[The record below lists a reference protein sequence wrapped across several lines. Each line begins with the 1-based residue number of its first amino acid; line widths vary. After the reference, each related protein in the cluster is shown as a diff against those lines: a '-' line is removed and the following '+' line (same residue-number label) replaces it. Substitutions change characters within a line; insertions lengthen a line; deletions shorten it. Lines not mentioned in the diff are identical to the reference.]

1 MNFPPHHF
9 AKAADEQASLWA
21 ARLDGSTLS
30 ADEQLALEAWL
41 ARHPDHR
48 ALLSTYC
55 QFSADLEQHL
65 PLIEGIR
72 DESAGARKKTTPAQ
86 SRPWLRW
93 PMMAGAALSAAAAVV
108 LVFWLALPSALQTAS
123 LATPA
128 AQRQVTTLADGSRV
142 ELNAHT
148 SLLVNLDAHERRVR
162 FADGE
167 AFFVVSKDAARPFII
182 ETPRGSVRVTGTQ
195 FNVRAEADSPLE
207 VTVLEGSVQVRPGE
221 SAAGHDAA
229 PIVLRASDRL
239 SAGPA
244 VLEVRSLSS
253 KDLTNAL
260 AWRQGQIV
268 FVGTPLRE
276 ALSRFARY
284 HGRGIMATADVA
296 DLRVGGRFSIDDLD
310 GFFTALEEVLP
321 TVRVTRE
328 LSGTVRVS
336 SR

>member
-1 MNFPPHHF
+1 MKFSPQHLAN
-9 AKAADEQASLWA
+9 AAEEQASLWA

-30 ADEQLALEAWL
+30 VDDQHGLETWL
-41 ARHPDHR
+41 ARHPAHR

-86 SRPWLRW
+86 PRPWLRW
-93 PMMAGAALSAAAAVV
+93 PMMASVALSAAAAVA
-108 LVFWLALPSALQTAS
+108 LVFWLARPPATQVERLAS
-123 LATPA
+123 SVG
-128 AQRQVTTLADGSRV
+128 QRQSVTLADGTRV

-148 SLLVNLDAHERRVR
+148 NLLVDLGAKERRVR
-162 FADGE
+162 LADGE
-167 AFFVVSKDAARPFII
+167 AFFSVSKDAARPFII
-182 ETPRGSVRVTGTQ
+182 ETPGGSVRVTGTQ
-195 FNVRAEADSPLE
+195 FNVRAEANSPLE

-221 SAAGHDAA
+221 SAVGRDAA
-229 PIVLRASDRL
+229 PIALIAGDKL
-239 SAGPA
+239 SVGPGEIA
-244 VLEVRSLSS
+244 VRTLTS
-253 KDLTNAL
+253 KDLNNAL

-284 HGRGIMATADVA
+284 HGRGITATADVA
-296 DLRVGGRFSIDDLD
+296 DLRVGGRFALDDLD
-310 GFFTALEEVLP
+310 GFFSGLEEILP
-321 TVRVTRE
+321 EVRVTRE

>member
-1 MNFPPHHF
+1 MKHSPQHF
-9 AKAADEQASLWA
+9 ATAANEQASLWA

-30 ADEQLALEAWL
+30 ADDQHALELWL

-48 ALLSTYC
+48 TLLSSYC

-93 PMMAGAALSAAAAVV
+93 PMMAGAALSAAAAVA
-108 LVFWLALPSALQTAS
+108 LVFWLALPPALQTAS

-128 AQRQVTTLADGSRV
+128 AQRQATTLVDGTRI

-148 SLLVNLDAHERRVR
+148 SLLVNLDARERRVR

-167 AFFVVSKDAARPFII
+167 AFFAVGKDDPRPFII
-182 ETPRGSVRVTGTQ
+182 ETPRGSVRVTGTR
-195 FNVRAEADSPLE
+195 FNVRAEAQSPLE
-207 VTVLEGSVQVRPGE
+207 VTVLEGSVQVRLGE
-221 SAAGHDAA
+221 SSAGPDAA
-229 PIVLRASDRL
+229 PITLHAGDRL
-239 SAGPA
+239 TAGP
-244 VLEVRSLSS
+244 EGISLDALTA
-253 KDLTNAL
+253 KDLSNTL

-276 ALSRFARY
+276 VLARFARY
-284 HGRGIMATADVA
+284 HGRGITATTDVA
-296 DLRVGGRFSIDDLD
+296 DFRVGGRYSLDDLD